1 MKQLISAG
9 KIETMGNVDGGW
21 KEFDVRKPGSQSEN
35 IEINDEALNA

>member
-21 KEFDVRKPGSQSEN
+21 KEFDVRKPGSQTEN
-35 IEINDEALNA
+35 AEVNNEALNS